1 MGGSVG
7 KGGEKEAVPS
17 SAGGLETSRE
27 KKEGQVTSE
36 VGGKNEVSAGV
47 LGSKAEASCS
57 DAGMGNGKSAAKGGT
72 IPFDSADSFHAGSPV
87 ESELISTVNENI
99 KKVRIDPRYQ
109 DDSRTQLLIKEVLT
123 QVEK

>member
-1 MGGSVG
+1 M
-7 KGGEKEAVPS
+7 
-17 SAGGLETSRE
+17 
-27 KKEGQVTSE
+27 TSE

-57 DAGMGNGKSAAKGGT
+57 DAGIMGNGKSAAKGGT
-72 IPFDSADSFHAGSPV
+72 IPFDSADSFHAGSSA